1 MFNKNR
7 LIIENHRLLDE
18 IQTNTATFA
27 SMLDTMAKFHKYNIW
42 QQMNF
47 HFHAP
52 TAAKALASE
61 EVWTRAMGTALV
73 HGATPIPILQQD
85 PEHPQNYLLGYV
97 YDVKDTVAYATGDRT
112 FQELPWQYREETDL
126 ELVKETLG
134 EPDAATLD
142 EAIHTAVQ
150 KYVAKRDTDY
160 PSLLSAS
167 VEYIIR
173 TRLGLSHSQDDLSYV
188 NREGIRM
195 EMFLEEV
202 NHVSKDL
209 LNPLGASIRK
219 LHTEIRDQE
228 AREELDDAELR
239 DLGRDAQD
247 VHEGEPAREM
257 DAAPADGQDGD
268 VPRNIQRNDGEE
280 SQQTTD
286 GAVRTR
292 GIDRGTE
299 NGESVSVDEEVSSR
313 ETASASDNHGRSAF
327 LTSFSIPA
335 DMPIDD
341 AIQAVLNR
349 LNEIS
354 AIADEH
360 PEDARTATYSLI
372 DVLSEHQGTMFPPK
386 TYDDFTSAAYK
397 MLADITPAVTSA
409 EEPIIPVVLEA
420 TAGNTSE
427 SDAEVEDTMELS
439 IRTWYQREYPDD
451 AEGRNLADVTFTEFL
466 GALDAGEDIYETL
479 HIGASDIRE
488 RLFLKATELSGLD
501 YEEIYAQF
509 LNSSSF
515 SQTMGEVVED
525 LAADVAT
532 PEEIETLD
540 APHKEWLV
548 RLTREVSI
556 EDIAASISYGFSRE
570 DLAVLA
576 DLHENREDLKA
587 TIEDLMKTCNFH
599 QERAFLVEGDYTG
612 FRAHLQEESEM
623 QAEASVVSQ
632 EEQSTYRYFMI
643 HRPAG
648 PGAVPEGF
656 TQIDNETRQ
665 GYGFGAIMYPRPL
678 TKEELSSYEMAPA
691 NMEAAVIVSEEHPD
705 THNIREWYLRR
716 TGDYDG
722 HLLISTIDTWETF
735 SVNQT
740 LNLYDNQ
747 TYYTEYAA
755 NHGGKIPSKEFVA
768 KELETLRENLT
779 DLLREEFE
787 YRGLSINK
795 DTVSEESSAQA
806 SAEENAGTT
815 ISEHEMVEVLDKASE
830 RLATQARQAVD
841 SIDVSTTQERLVD
854 NLEQDTEPSAQATAE
869 ETIEEGTY
877 KSINEFLQKNHA
889 FTLGHSWNEN
899 SKENAYVLVFT
910 NLPQGINS
918 ATLTVYVST
927 DGKFRGHIDINAPLG
942 ESINDMF
949 QVDRDKAYNSIDALL
964 DAKISTIKDVLA
976 DEFTREHLSS
986 ASLRA
991 FDSIDFS
998 AFSTQSTDNLT
1009 QDAEP
1014 VQEEQPVED
1023 TEETAGIATEGP
1035 AKDGSVSEPLT
1046 FENHVVSADGPI
1058 DDTFEGIDLSTL
1070 DFDAT
1075 LENAAGKRAVFLRN
1089 LAAIQII
1096 NHLENT
1102 GHRPTEEQV
1111 RVLRAYSG
1119 FGGIPEAFDSRNRAW
1134 ANEYKLAK
1142 ETLTDAQYRAA
1153 RSSTLT
1159 AFYTPHDVIRAIYSG
1174 LESYGFK
1181 GGNILDPSTGTGRF
1195 LEDMPES
1202 MKEESRLYGIE
1213 LDLLTAQ
1220 VAKYTNSDATIF
1232 NDGFEHINHKNGS
1245 FDMAITNVPFMNF
1258 PINDPEYPDHNYL
1271 IHDYFMVKML
1281 DKVRANGLSVAI
1293 TSRGTMDKK
1302 DSTVRQELAKKG
1314 ELVAAFRFPNTVFA
1328 GAGTEAVS
1336 DLLIFRKRERELANE
1351 DPMPDWVNSVE
1362 QEKNM
1367 YGARGGVTKATYN
1380 INQYFIDNPENILGV
1395 DTVKSTAYGY
1405 DLDVKEDRPMK
1416 LVREED
1422 GHEAMTRMSFAEQLE
1437 KRIKEV
1443 LPEGGYTVP
1452 DEKLPAPEFVTTI
1465 ERNTPY
1471 GYYYENNELTFL
1483 APDGTR
1489 TTPSVSTQEEERIRS
1504 AIHIRDAIRDMFD
1517 AETHRCDDET
1527 LAKHQAKLDALYESH
1542 VKNFGRINEDR
1553 SLKRLFGQDSASTLL
1568 MSLEIYDD
1576 GNYKGKSKLFA
1587 ERTILAYEPPTHADT
1602 AEEALAISL
1611 QEKGRVDIRYMS
1623 ELSEKSPEEIVTAL
1637 EFTSI
1642 FEDLQ
1647 TDSFMPA
1654 DEYLSG
1660 NIRARIAYLEDL
1672 MEQWNEDIHLLA
1684 EDSLY
1689 PQKRVET
1696 FNFKQYEPPFNDED
1710 FYQFDWRSM
1719 IEKMDE
1725 KTAGLLMS
1733 AEYRPVLAVCL
1744 KHVHHWQTKRFFDT
1758 LVSKFPNTADTIQ
1771 DVDLSLQLLPYAET
1785 YQDVINYHLPGSE
1798 VMKSIL
1804 ERSGIAPYMDKE
1816 RDVMEYLA
1824 KKYREYAHGEHP
1836 EALEGDLRS
1845 EYDAFTKEYKENIE
1859 RYIQEGGNRD
1869 ILDIQSDIER
1879 FQKNLSAL
1887 EKVKPRDLSAD
1898 EITINL
1904 GASWIPPKYINKFI
1918 QDTFRVIDNPYVEYS
1933 KITGAW
1939 KVGLTKYDNSKV
1951 NDEYGV
1957 EGKNALELT
1966 QYALNHGAPVIYKT
1980 KVIDGEE
1987 KRVTDHKA
1995 TLLATQKIQRIRDE
2009 FSKWIFQDEN
2019 RKNYLV
2025 DYYNEKFNCLVPR
2038 KFNGDNLSFPGM
2050 SPEIK
2055 LRKHQ
2060 KDAVART
2067 LYGGNTLFAHTVG
2080 AGKTFEMQASA
2091 MESKRIGLCKKPVF
2105 IMPKHLTQQF
2115 GSEFNRLY
2123 PNAKILVATE
2133 KDSKK
2138 ENRRLFAS
2146 KIASQDWDAIVM
2158 SYEQFQK
2165 IPLSYERRQAFIQK
2179 EIDKAMEGYNELK
2192 RMVNGNG
2199 FTVKQAEA
2207 KIKELRAKLDKMTE
2221 DYKKHQDATVTFEQL
2236 GIDRLYV
2243 DESHNYKNL
2252 SFFTRMR
2259 GVQSNGAQKTD
2270 DLIAKIDYLNEIT
2283 NERGVVFA
2291 SGTPVSNSLSELYTL
2306 QRYLRPSR
2314 LKEADIEFFDS
2325 WAMTFGR
2332 EVTHMELSPD
2342 GKSYSNKTRFARF
2355 ENVPELISMYHEF
2368 ADVKTA
2374 AMLDLDVPECEIV
2387 VDKSPAS
2394 DIQKEMIMDLVD
2406 RAALVKAGTPIVVNE
2421 AAAVVEGKGLD
2432 NMLVITKDGMDV
2444 ALDPRILDKT
2454 LPDNPES
2461 KVNHCIKNVMDIYEH
2476 PSIPKSTQIIF
2487 CDRSTPKPADSK
2499 KHEEVPFTVYEDI
2512 KQKLIEKGVPE
2523 KEIAII
2529 HDYDKAT
2536 QKEALFQRM
2545 RKGEVRILLGSS
2557 EKLGVGTNVQ
2567 DLLEATHDLDCPWKP
2582 SQIEQRR
2589 GRIVRK
2595 GNQNKKVKIFRYIT
2609 EGSFDA
2615 YMWQTNERKQRFIS
2629 QIMSDKC
2636 QGRSMEDID
2645 ETALEFSGMK
2655 AACMDN
2661 PVYKE
2666 LAELQ
2671 QEVEVLSFERASHL
2685 EIQSKYQKELVAEL
2699 PEAIKN
2705 AEGKIAGYQKDLS
2718 VLAEHASEEEK
2729 NTLLVNGKAF
2739 AGAEIGKAMASYAR
2753 AFAEGKI
2760 EKTPTGT
2767 YRGMKVSMIYS
2778 QDSHRVEFCLMGQN
2792 TIHFP
2797 IGSTTPIENQNR
2809 LQFAEENM
2817 KGQCSYY
2824 EHERETLTEREA
2836 EAKEMVEKPF
2846 EKEDLYQAKKIRM
2859 DELQAIVTTLDEK
2872 EELNREIRVRT
2883 SVIKDPTKYDG
2894 DDLLVKAYL
2903 EQANLRFM
2911 GNDMKWEDRFDREI
2925 LREMTIKG
2933 YDKEKV
2939 KEAIFKK
2946 SPVVPDKEKL
2956 SEYLCDNA
2964 NCR

>member
-97 YDVKDTVAYATGDRT
+97 YDVKDTVAYATGDQT

-202 NHVSKDL
+202 NHISKDL

-268 VPRNIQRNDGEE
+268 VPRDIQRNDGEE
-280 SQQTTD
+280 SQQTAD

-313 ETASASDNHGRSAF
+313 ETASVSDNHGRSAF
-327 LTSFSIPA
+327 LTSFSISA
-335 DMPIDD
+335 DMLIDD
-341 AIQAVLNR
+341 AIQAVSNR

-420 TAGNTSE
+420 TAENTSE

-488 RLFLKATELSGLD
+488 RLFLKATELSGLE

-576 DLHENREDLKA
+576 DLHENRADLKA

-656 TQIDNETRQ
+656 THIDNETRQ

-678 TKEELSSYEMAPA
+678 TKEELSSYEIAPA

-779 DLLREEFE
+779 DLLREEFA
-787 YRGLSINK
+787 YRGLPIKEDS
-795 DTVSEESSAQA
+795 VS
-806 SAEENAGTT
+806 
-815 ISEHEMVEVLDKASE
+815 
-830 RLATQARQAVD
+830 
-841 SIDVSTTQERLVD
+841 
-854 NLEQDTEPSAQATAE
+854 
-869 ETIEEGTY
+869 
-877 KSINEFLQKNHA
+877 
-889 FTLGHSWNEN
+889 
-899 SKENAYVLVFT
+899 
-910 NLPQGINS
+910 
-918 ATLTVYVST
+918 
-927 DGKFRGHIDINAPLG
+927 
-942 ESINDMF
+942 
-949 QVDRDKAYNSIDALL
+949 
-964 DAKISTIKDVLA
+964 
-976 DEFTREHLSS
+976 
-986 ASLRA
+986 
-991 FDSIDFS
+991 
-998 AFSTQSTDNLT
+998 
-1009 QDAEP
+1009 AEP
-1014 VQEEQPVED
+1014 VQEEQPAED
-1023 TEETAGIATEGP
+1023 TEETTGIATEGP

-1046 FENHVVSADGPI
+1046 LENHVVSADGPI

-1075 LENAAGKRAVFLRN
+1075 MENAAGKRAVFLRN

-1159 AFYTPHDVIRAIYSG
+1159 AFYTPHDVIHAIYSG

-1232 NDGFEHINHKNGS
+1232 NDGFEHINHKNDS
-1245 FDMAITNVPFMNF
+1245 FDMAITNVPFMNL

-1271 IHDYFMVKML
+1271 IHDYFVIKML
-1281 DKVRANGLSVAI
+1281 DKVRANGLSVVI

-1302 DSTVRQELAKKG
+1302 DSTIRQELAKKG

-1362 QEKNM
+1362 QEKNI

-1416 LVREED
+1416 LVREKD

-1489 TTPSVSTQEEERIRS
+1489 TTPSVSTQEEARIRS

-1918 QDTFRVIDNPYVEYS
+1918 RDTFRVIDNPYVEYS

-2499 KHEEVPFTVYEDI
+2499 KHEEAPFTVYEDI

-2595 GNQNKKVKIFRYIT
+2595 GNKNKKVKIFRYIT

-2809 LQFAEENM
+2809 LQFVEENM

-2824 EHERETLTEREA
+2824 ENERETLTEREA

-2859 DELQAIVTTLDEK
+2859 EELQAIVTTLDEK